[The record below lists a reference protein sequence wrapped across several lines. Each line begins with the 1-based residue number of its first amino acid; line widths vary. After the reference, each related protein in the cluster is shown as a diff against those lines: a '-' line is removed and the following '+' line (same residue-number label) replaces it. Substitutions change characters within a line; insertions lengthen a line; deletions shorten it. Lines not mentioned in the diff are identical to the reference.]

1 LVITE
6 MAGTRKYEMRERA
19 QQVARTRARIAAVA
33 AELHEEVGPARTTVA
48 EIARRAGVER
58 LTVYKHYPDEL
69 ALFGACQAHFLAEA
83 PPPDPGAHAAISDP
97 DVRLETV
104 LRELYGWYRE
114 HQRMVRNVTRD
125 AEVLPPLRETLAPQR
140 RAMDGAVQVL
150 LRGRGVRG
158 RRREL
163 VAAAL
168 GLVLSFRAWDGLTT
182 AGLDDAEAARLAA
195 AMVAGAVG

>member
-1 LVITE
+1 MT
-6 MAGTRKYEMRERA
+6 GTRKYEMRERA
-19 QQVARTRARIAAVA
+19 RQVARTRARIAAVA
-33 AELHEEVGPARTTVA
+33 AELHQEVGPARTTVA

-83 PPPDPGAHAAISDP
+83 PPPDPRVHAAIVDP
-97 DVRLETV
+97 GARLEAV
-104 LRELYGWYRE
+104 LVDLYGWYRA

-125 AEVLPPLRETLAPQR
+125 AEVLPAMAETLESQR
-140 RAMDGAVQVL
+140 RAMAGSVELL

-168 GLVLSFRAWDGLTT
+168 GLVLAFRTWDALTA
-182 AGLDDAEAARLAA
+182 AGLDDAEAARLAV
-195 AMVAGAVG
+195 AMVAGAVR